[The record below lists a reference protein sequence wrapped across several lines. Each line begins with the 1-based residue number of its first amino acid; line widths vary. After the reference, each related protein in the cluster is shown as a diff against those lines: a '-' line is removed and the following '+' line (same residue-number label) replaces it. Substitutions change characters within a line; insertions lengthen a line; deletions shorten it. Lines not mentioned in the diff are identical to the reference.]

1 MIYVLNLRNEWH
13 WIGDCS
19 QAGEGER
26 QRISLLFVTLCGLFL
41 FLLKRVWKCMN
52 NTINIKYQ
60 KCLTSSLYTS
70 LPPSLSASIPLCF
83 PPSYFIP
90 IYLPFSLP
98 I

>member
-19 QAGEGER
+19 QVGEGER
-26 QRISLLFVTLCGLFL
+26 QRISLLFVTLCCLFL
-41 FLLKRVWKCMN
+41 FFLIFVWKCMN
-52 NTINIKYQ
+52 KTINIKYQ
-60 KCLTSSLYTS
+60 KCLTYSLYTS
-70 LPPSLSASIPLCF
+70 LPPSLSASLP
-83 PPSYFIP
+83 YFIP